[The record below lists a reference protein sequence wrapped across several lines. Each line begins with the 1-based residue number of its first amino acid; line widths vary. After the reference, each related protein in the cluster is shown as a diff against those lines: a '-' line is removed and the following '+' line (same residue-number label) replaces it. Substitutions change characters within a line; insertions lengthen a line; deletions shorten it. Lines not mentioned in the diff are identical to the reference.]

1 MRHII
6 MSNVLKAAIA
16 ALVLAGAS
24 TIGAAPAEAQAASDT
39 TLNPEVEVGALIAK
53 MTLEQKIEQISNDTR
68 PAEVSTNR
76 PAGCDFTEV
85 GRHIQGISQLGI
97 PTVRMINGGTG
108 VRGGDCDNEP
118 VATALPSTL
127 AAAASFDPSLNYQL
141 GVVLGNETRDDGH
154 QIMLAPATDLLRNPY
169 FGRTYESYGEDPYL
183 SAVMGTQAVLGIQS
197 QGIQAVSKHFTAY
210 QQDTQ
215 RYAVGEV
222 IPPRAL
228 QELYLLPFEMVVKDA
243 QPAAVMCAFPEING
257 ASACSNGDLLTTTL
271 RESWGFQGWVLS
283 DRRAIH
289 DTAPS
294 IKAGVDWELS
304 HIVPDFYSLDNIKA
318 ALANG
323 SITVDDI
330 DEMLRPRYL
339 QMLRFNQFS
348 TDFDALYGTTPDYKG
363 HGQMARAIAEEGIV
377 LLKNQ
382 NSFLPLNPTGIKS
395 IALIGATW
403 FAGGAKM
410 PPRSIRGDNVSVVA
424 PYTVTPQQ
432 GLESVLRDLGS
443 AASVTYESG
452 AGGSS
457 GRDAAVELAK
467 KSDIVIVML
476 GDNPHELCDRET
488 LGFPVIPPADPN
500 FCAWSELK
508 PGQYDL
514 PSPKQGNGTDQEKLM
529 DELVAAP
536 GVAQKM
542 VVVLKTEGMVLMP
555 WLDKVP
561 ALLEAWYPGE
571 EDGNAVADILLGA
584 RNPSGKLPMT
594 FGNTAR
600 EASYATNAQFPGL
613 WESPPEW
620 LNMKTDRLS
629 AQFSEGLQMDYRWY
643 EAHHVTPVFPFG
655 FGLSYT
661 TFAYSDLSVTPTV
674 DPQTKGMVLN
684 VKYTITNTGAREGA
698 EASQVY
704 LTLPPAANEPSKRL
718 VGFQRVDLMPGAS
731 QQVTVVIDS
740 SASNQPLSY
749 WFPDDDASAPGWAHG
764 TWITAS
770 GDYTVQV
777 GTSSADTPLSQSVSL
792 SFGAPPESFPIAPA
806 Q

>member
-1 MRHII
+1 
-6 MSNVLKAAIA
+6 MSYVTSSILKAAIA
-16 ALVLAGAS
+16 GLVIVGAS
-24 TIGAAPAEAQAASDT
+24 IFGAAPAAAQAAPDASMS
-39 TLNPEVEVGALIAK
+39 PELEVDALIAK
-53 MTLEQKIEQISNDTR
+53 MTLEQKVQQISNDTR
-68 PAEVSTNR
+68 PAEVSVNR
-76 PAGCDFTEV
+76 PPGCDFTEV
-85 GRHIQGISQLGI
+85 GRHIQGIPQLGI

-108 VRGGDCDNEP
+108 VRGGDCKNEP

-127 AAAASFDPSLNYQL
+127 AAAATFDPDLNYQL
-141 GVVLGNETRDDGH
+141 GVVLGNETRDTGH
-154 QIMLAPATDLLRNPY
+154 QVMLAPATDLLRNPY

-183 SAVMGTQAVLGIQS
+183 SGVMGNQAVMGIQS
-197 QGIQAVSKHFTAY
+197 QGIQAVAKHFTAY

-228 QELYLLPFEMVVKDA
+228 AELYLLPFEMSVEDA
-243 QPAAVMCAFPEING
+243 KPAAVMCAFPEING
-257 ASACSNGDLLTTTL
+257 ASACSNADLLATTL
-271 RESWGFQGWVLS
+271 RESWGFEGWVLS

-304 HIVPDFYSLDNIKA
+304 HIVPDFYSLDKIKA
-318 ALANG
+318 ALADG

-330 DEMLRPRYL
+330 NQMLRRRYL
-339 QMLRFNQFS
+339 QMFRFNQFS
-348 TDFDALYGTTPDYKG
+348 TNFDALYGTPPDFNG
-363 HGQMARAIAEEGIV
+363 HGQVAREIAEEGIV

-382 NSFLPLNPTGIKS
+382 KNLLPLNPAGLKS

-403 FAGGAKM
+403 FAGEAKS

-424 PYTVTPQQ
+424 PYTVSPQQ
-432 GLESVLRDLGS
+432 GLENVLQKLGS

-467 KSDIVIVML
+467 KSDVVIVML

-500 FCAWSELK
+500 FCAWNELT

-514 PSPKQGNGTDQEKLM
+514 PKPKEGKGTNQEKLM
-529 DELVAAP
+529 DALIAAP

-561 ALLEAWYPGE
+561 ALLEAWYPGQ
-571 EDGNAVADILLGA
+571 EDGNAVADILLGV
-584 RNPSGKLPMT
+584 RSPSGKLPMT

-620 LNMKTDRLS
+620 LDLNHDRLS
-629 AQFSEGLQMDYRWY
+629 AQFTEGLQVGYRWY
-643 EAHHVTPVFPFG
+643 EAHNVTPVFPFG

-661 TFAYSDLSVTPTV
+661 TFAYSGLTVTPTV
-674 DPQTKGMVLN
+674 DPQTNGTVLE
-684 VKYTITNTGAREGA
+684 VKYTLTNTGTREGA

-704 LTLPPAANEPSKRL
+704 LTLPAAANEPSKRL

-740 SASNQPLSY
+740 SASNHPLSY
-749 WFPDDDASAPGWAHG
+749 WLPDNDAAAPGWAHG
-764 TWITAS
+764 AWITAS
-770 GDYTVQV
+770 GNYTVQV
-777 GTSSADTPLSQSVSL
+777 GTSSADTPLTHSVSL
-792 SFGAPPESFPIAPA
+792 SFGAPPESFPTAPPG
-806 Q
+806 

>member
-1 MRHII
+1 
-6 MSNVLKAAIA
+6 MSNVFKAVIA
-16 ALVLAGAS
+16 ALVLAGVS
-24 TIGAAPAEAQAASDT
+24 CMGAVSAEAQAASDT
-39 TLNPEVEVGALIAK
+39 SPNPEVEVDALIAK
-53 MTLEQKIEQISNDTR
+53 MTLEQKVGQISNDTR

-85 GRHIQGISQLGI
+85 GRHIQGIPQLGI

-108 VRGGDCDNEP
+108 VRGGDCKNEP

-127 AAAASFDPSLNYQL
+127 AAAASFDPSLNQQL

-154 QIMLAPATDLLRNPY
+154 QVMLAPATDLLRNPY

-183 SAVMGTQAVLGIQS
+183 SGVMGNQAVLGIQS

-228 QELYLLPFEMVVKDA
+228 EELYLLPFEMIVKDG
-243 QPAAVMCAFPEING
+243 QPAAVMCSFPEING
-257 ASACSNGDLLTTTL
+257 ASACSNDDLLTTTL
-271 RESWGFQGWVLS
+271 RETWGFQGWVLS
-283 DRRAIH
+283 DRRAVH

-318 ALANG
+318 ALADG
-323 SITVDDI
+323 SITMADI

-339 QMLRFNQFS
+339 QMSRFNQFS
-348 TDFDALYGTTPDYKG
+348 TDFDALYGTTPDFKA
-363 HGQMARAIAEEGIV
+363 HGQVAREIAEEGIV

-382 NSFLPLNPTGIKS
+382 NNFLPLNPTGIKS

-403 FAGGAKM
+403 FAGEAKL
-410 PPRSIRGDNVSVVA
+410 PPRSIRGDNVGVIA
-424 PYTVTPQQ
+424 PYTVTPKQ
-432 GLESVLRDLGS
+432 GLENVLQNLGS

-452 AGGSS
+452 EGGSS

-467 KSDIVIVML
+467 KSDVVIVML

-514 PSPKQGNGTDQEKLM
+514 PSPQEGNGTDQEKLM
-529 DELVAAP
+529 DALIAAP
-536 GVAQKM
+536 AVAQKM

-571 EDGNAVADILLGA
+571 EDGNAVADILLGV

-613 WESPPEW
+613 WESPPAW
-620 LNMKTDRLS
+620 LDMKTDRLS
-629 AQFSEGLQMDYRWY
+629 AQFSEGLQVGYRWY
-643 EAHHVTPVFPFG
+643 EVHNVTPVFPFG

-661 TFAYSDLSVTPTV
+661 TFTYSDLSVTPSV
-674 DPQTKGMVLN
+674 NPQTNGTVLD

-704 LTLPPAANEPSKRL
+704 LTLPAAANEPSKRL

-731 QQVTVVIDS
+731 QQVTVVVDS
-740 SASNQPLSY
+740 SASNHPLSY
-749 WFPDDDASAPGWAHG
+749 WLPDNDAAAPGWAHG
-764 TWITAS
+764 DWITAS
-770 GDYTVQV
+770 GTYTVHV
-777 GTSSADTPLSQSVSL
+777 GTSSADTPLAQSVNL
-792 SFGAPPESFPIAPA
+792 SFGAPPESFPTAPA
-806 Q
+806 E